1 MSHVMLVED
10 YASFRQALGGGWTI
24 NNSIYTAQRKERMG
38 GAPELIPGYFA
49 RIGRGKLLTHQEEI
63 DLSKRAKKG
72 DKAAR
77 KRLIEKNLRLVVSI
91 AKKSRGRG
99 LPFEDLIQEG
109 NIGLMKA
116 VGKFDSDRGFR
127 FSTYATWWIRQ
138 TIQRAIADKGRTIR
152 IPVHMGE
159 KMRKMAGTY
168 NELWAELA
176 QAPSDEAVAERL
188 GWSVEDIR
196 EVKDDMPDAS
206 TSLNQPLTSDK
217 GSSELGELVE
227 DERSSDTPGTVMS
240 EMETSQLG
248 EAIDWLPERYRH
260 VLMRR
265 YGLDDKDPATLAEL
279 SDELGLSRERVRQ
292 LQLQAIKR
300 LNSGEFGS
308 ALRAAYSGGLREV
321 GSSWKRP
328 DMKASWKD
336 LRLKLVDAVDR
347 GMARQ
352 EVAHIREALEEAI
365 PDALLLVKLKY
376 VAGWFSHCGYELQD
390 QYSLRP
396 LSDPVYGGTGDA

>member
-1 MSHVMLVED
+1 
-10 YASFRQALGGGWTI
+10 
-24 NNSIYTAQRKERMG
+24 MG
-38 GAPELIPGYFA
+38 GAPELISGYLA
-49 RIGRGKLLTHQEEI
+49 RIGKGKLLTHQEEI

-138 TIQRAIADKGRTIR
+138 TIQRAVADKGRTIR
-152 IPVHMGE
+152 IPVHMGD
-159 KMRKMAGTY
+159 KIRKMAGTY
-168 NELWAELA
+168 NELWAELER
-176 QAPSDEAVAERL
+176 APSDEAVAERL
-188 GWSVEDIR
+188 GWSVEHIR
-196 EVKDDMPDAS
+196 KVKDDMPDAS

-227 DERSSDTPGTVMS
+227 DERSSDTPGAVMS

-248 EAIDWLPERYRH
+248 EAIDRLPERYRH
-260 VLMRR
+260 VLVRR

-292 LQLQAIKR
+292 LQLKAVHM

-308 ALRAAYSGGLREV
+308 ALRAAYSGGSRE
-321 GSSWKRP
+321 G
-328 DMKASWKD
+328 
-336 LRLKLVDAVDR
+336 
-347 GMARQ
+347 
-352 EVAHIREALEEAI
+352 
-365 PDALLLVKLKY
+365 
-376 VAGWFSHCGYELQD
+376 
-390 QYSLRP
+390 
-396 LSDPVYGGTGDA
+396 